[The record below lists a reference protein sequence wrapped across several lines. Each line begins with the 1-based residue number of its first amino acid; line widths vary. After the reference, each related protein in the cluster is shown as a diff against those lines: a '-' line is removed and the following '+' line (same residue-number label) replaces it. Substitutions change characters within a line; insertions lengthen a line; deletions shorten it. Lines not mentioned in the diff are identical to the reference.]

1 VLGLRDRPS
10 HPVTDEGIEHFP
22 ESGGNG
28 FKLFSNV
35 QLLMCGI
42 ASDRGLL
49 AKQR

>member
-10 HPVTDEGIEHFP
+10 HPVTDEGIDHVP

-49 AKQR
+49 PKQP